1 MVRIHAVKPTEA
13 EELEQMRQDVT
24 EASEVECEFP
34 TSKTKILIFEDQWFS
49 QIAMENILFD
59 QLKLKKHVKFFMS
72 GKAIKQSIES
82 LYEEGNVQ

>member
-1 MVRIHAVKPTEA
+1 MNEI
-13 EELEQMRQDVT
+13 
-24 EASEVECEFP
+24 ECEFP
-34 TSKTKILIFEDQWFS
+34 TTKTKILIFEDQWFS